1 MFSRTEMLFGTDAIN
16 KLKNSRVAVFGC
28 GGVGGYVIEALAR
41 GGVGAVDLID
51 NDKISPSNINR
62 QLLATTLTVGREKT
76 AVAAE
81 RIKQINPDIKVF
93 EHNVFFMPDTSSLFN
108 FSDYDYIVDAIDT
121 VTGKIELIMCANK
134 AGVPIISSMGTG
146 NKTDPT
152 YFEVTDI
159 YKTSVCPLAKIMR
172 YDLKQRNIKK
182 LKVVYSKEI
191 PKKPLWQNETAP
203 GRRITPASCSFVPPV
218 AGLIIAGEVIK
229 DLIK

>member
-1 MFSRTEMLFGTDAIN
+1 MLRNEVKKMFSRTEMLFGTDAIN

-41 GGVGAVDLID
+41 GGVGAIDLFD

-108 FSDYDYIVDAIDT
+108 FSD
-121 VTGKIELIMCANK
+121 
-134 AGVPIISSMGTG
+134 
-146 NKTDPT
+146 
-152 YFEVTDI
+152 
-159 YKTSVCPLAKIMR
+159 
-172 YDLKQRNIKK
+172 
-182 LKVVYSKEI
+182 
-191 PKKPLWQNETAP
+191 
-203 GRRITPASCSFVPPV
+203 
-218 AGLIIAGEVIK
+218 
-229 DLIK
+229 